1 MSRHRRIEPDR
12 HKSRPALLAHSPG
25 YAVLS
30 VMASSSINDPQHW
43 LQRARVMRTL
53 AEGVRDDA
61 AKVEMLRAAHDY
73 EKLAK
78 RAEARSNG
86 IPQVD

>member
-1 MSRHRRIEPDR
+1 MSRHRRIEPER
-12 HKSRPALLAHSPG
+12 HKSHPALLAHSPG

-30 VMASSSINDPQHW
+30 VMPSSSVNDPEHW
-43 LQRARVMRTL
+43 RQRAKQMRTL
-53 AEGVRDDA
+53 VEGVRDDA
-61 AKVEMLRAAHDY
+61 AKVEMLRTAEDY

>member
-1 MSRHRRIEPDR
+1 
-12 HKSRPALLAHSPG
+12 
-25 YAVLS
+25 
-30 VMASSSINDPQHW
+30 
-43 LQRARVMRTL
+43 MRTL
-53 AEGVRDDA
+53 VEGVRDDA
-61 AKVEMLRAAHDY
+61 AKVEMLRTAEDY